1 MFPIIISFYFEK
13 VLVDDGCGTSGA
25 KKRRLMIGLHSNVML
40 LLLVVVIVVVQG
52 YLITSRTGRTMVNG
66 GSTVALLMLLRA
78 SIIHPGS
85 HVTIFT
91 LIDLSF
97 QSKHLRGLVTP
108 ATLTRA

>member
-25 KKRRLMIGLHSNVML
+25 KKRRLMIGLHSNVM